1 MPGSVLGAALER
13 FRSDRSS
20 VERVDLSEDSEFFLD
35 LLASNNWHE
44 RLVSEL
50 RFGSR
55 NHVRVI
61 SSYQIDFPP
70 ALLERYEDE
79 GLKNALRANILLPLT
94 TRPKRQLLNFS
105 LSGPEGSS
113 ATLTSRVSIAAL
125 QAQYLM
131 LLAETSYADGLASID
146 SQLYESICV
155 FTPEFFQETFLKAC
169 GSDNVDE
176 ALARYLSGGLGWNV
190 LISDVRRWR
199 ERTVE
204 AGHVLAK
211 HLGEPYNQ
219 VSSSEEVLLAIP
231 HNSTRPRSP
240 EEIDSLVFGF
250 CDGIEAADHAS
261 DNEFLVALAEYG
273 RRYELVVEVEV
284 PLLEPSRIKVEED
297 VPLELKLR
305 RLRPWVGQA
314 FPLGDSRSA
323 HIEARVDDAN
333 VEVAEFEL
341 HDPEG
346 KDAKAWLESIR
357 HTREAL
363 AIYGNDPERPRF
375 ATLWLRLSV
384 TRPLM
389 IGAVMLSLANVIAI
403 VAIPLIDFDGSV
415 GDRLAVLVIPTT
427 IAATFALVREQ
438 TALAA
443 RLQWIP
449 RLILTLTTV
458 ALWLEVVVG
467 LIVLDE
473 GHPHK
478 DSERRP
484 GHGSKLAAGWVS
496 PLR

>member
-1 MPGSVLGAALER
+1 MSGSVPGSAA
-13 FRSDRSS
+13 
-20 VERVDLSEDSEFFLD
+20 ERVDLSEDSDFFLD
-35 LLASNNWHE
+35 LLDQTHIWHE

-55 NHVRVI
+55 NHVRVV

-70 ALLERYEDE
+70 ALLDRYD
-79 GLKNALRANILLPLT
+79 GLREARRANVLLPLT

-131 LLAETSYADGLASID
+131 LLAETSSAAGGRAAQID

-155 FTPEFFQETFLKAC
+155 FTPEFFQEAFLKDC
-169 GSDNVDE
+169 GEDMSD
-176 ALARYLSGGLGWNV
+176 ALARYLSSGLGWNV
-190 LISDVRRWR
+190 LLSDVNRWR
-199 ERTVE
+199 ERTVP
-204 AGHVLAK
+204 AGEILARR
-211 HLGEPYNQ
+211 LCEPPDS
-219 VSSSEEVLLAIP
+219 VSSAEEILLAIP
-231 HNSTRPRSP
+231 HNSRLPSSA
-240 EEIDSLVFGF
+240 EEIDSLVDGF
-250 CDGIEAADHAS
+250 CDGVVAADAA
-261 DNEFLVALAEYG
+261 DDEQFLRALAEYG

-297 VPLELKLR
+297 VPLELNLR
-305 RLRPWVGQA
+305 WLRPWVSHT
-314 FPLGDSRSA
+314 FPLGDARSA
-323 HIEARVDDAN
+323 HLEARVDDPN
-333 VEVAEFEL
+333 VEVAAYEVKDL
-341 HDPEG
+341 EG
-346 KDAKAWLESIR
+346 EDASGWLESVR

-363 AIYGNDPERPRF
+363 AIYGSEVGRPRF
-375 ATLWLRLSV
+375 STLWLRLSV

-389 IGAVMLSLANVIAI
+389 IAAVLLSTANLLAI

-449 RLILTLTTV
+449 RLFLTLTTAV
-458 ALWLEVVVG
+458 LWLEVVAG
-467 LIVLDE
+467 LVLIDE
-473 GHPHK
+473 GGSQHA
-478 DSERRP
+478 SENRP
-484 GHGSKLAAGWVS
+484 TGGSELIRERVS